1 MTWKKYE
8 FTDAKWAEMKAKIQ
22 KTFPDI
28 EGGELTEY
36 DPEKVTA
43 VVEIGKLCT
52 EWGTNEE
59 GFQVCTKQAA
69 KLSVDILWTDKP
81 LTGWATYTVNVA
93 PGKEAHQFAG
103 MQWGDE

>member
-1 MTWKKYE
+1 VGGNEGKDSKDVTPIL
-8 FTDAKWAEMKAKIQ
+8 KAGK
-22 KTFPDI
+22 
-28 EGGELTEY
+28 LTEY

-59 GFQVCTKQAA
+59 GMPVCTKQAA

>member
-8 FTDAKWAEMKAKIQ
+8 FTDAKWAEMKAKIEV
-22 KTFPDI
+22 TH
-28 EGGELTEY
+28 EGPQGPVTSW

-69 KLSVDILWTDKP
+69 KLSVDILWIDAP
-81 LTGWATYTVNVA
+81 VAGFATHTVNVA
-93 PGKEAHQFAG
+93 PGTEAHQFAG

>member
-8 FTDAKWAEMKAKIQ
+8 FTDAKWAEMKAKIEV
-22 KTFPDI
+22 TH
-28 EGGELTEY
+28 EGPQGPVVGW

-59 GFQVCTKQAA
+59 GMQVCTKQAA
-69 KLSVDILWTDKP
+69 KLSVDILWAGTP
-81 LTGWATYTVNVA
+81 VTGFATHTVNVA
-93 PGKEAHQFAG
+93 PGTEAHQFAG